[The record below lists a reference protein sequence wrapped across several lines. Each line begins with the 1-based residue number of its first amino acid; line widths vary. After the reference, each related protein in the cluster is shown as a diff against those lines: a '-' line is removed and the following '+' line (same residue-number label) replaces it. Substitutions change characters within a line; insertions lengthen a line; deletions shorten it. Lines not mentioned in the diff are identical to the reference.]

1 MIKEMIKNPNPIL
14 FKELIQGMRAKAF
27 IGVFI
32 ITQIVMVVATM
43 AIVGSE
49 GGSSNRS
56 EEFTAIFW
64 GAIAVPFIIFQ
75 PLLAIESINSEV
87 KLKTLEMLYLSRL
100 SARRIVLGKFYSH
113 MLQTLMIACTIMPYV
128 VLRYFAGGVN
138 LLIEIS
144 TFVSVILISALGT
157 ALSVST
163 SAFSVRNPRSHRIRV
178 LLLFILFVFGST
190 TGLGAFTAF
199 MKFGGGGN
207 VNWMDF
213 VSFLLMIP
221 FVIYQVLSLGM
232 SQVAPVSENNL
243 LYKRLNCFGV
253 LAIYVLCRYF
263 CDSFLP
269 LLPVMLCFL
278 MSAIEGVV
286 SGDANFRSSYQV
298 VKKHSR
304 IALLV
309 APNRYAYFN
318 WFNFAVLISVM
329 MMVFEVANDDLSGR
343 HKGMLI
349 LGPLLLIAVYFVQL
363 RVAQKEVFSNI
374 NNFFVIALLPFLFFL
389 GMAFNDMLDGVLHH
403 DAYEIF
409 AMCYIVYANIM
420 ISFALA
426 VLVSKWKKQKL
437 NTMHMVLATTAL
449 IIIATIS
456 MILKSVLTRHFEDV
470 PALCPLE
477 LFPVM
482 LDNNGFKGMALG
494 FIVHVQLI
502 VSLIVL
508 HFVSAES
515 AKKFFEFSKTGKN
528 DEIAEPSPMLEEA

>member
-43 AIVGSE
+43 VIVGSE

-138 LLIEIS
+138 LLIELS
-144 TFVSVILISALGT
+144 TFISVILISALGT

-163 SAFSVRNPRSHRIRV
+163 SAFSVRNPRSHRVRIF
-178 LLLFILFVFGST
+178 LLFILFVFGST

-199 MKFGGGGN
+199 MRFGGGGN

-213 VSFLLMIP
+213 VTFLLMIP

-232 SQVAPVSENNL
+232 SQVAPLSENNL

-253 LAIYVLCRYF
+253 MAIYVLCRYF

-269 LLPVMLCFL
+269 LLPVMLCLL
-278 MSAIEGVV
+278 MSAIEGVF
-286 SGDANFRSSYQV
+286 SSDANFRSSYQV

-304 IALLV
+304 IGLLI

-329 MMVFEVANDDLSGR
+329 MMVLEIANDDLGGSN
-343 HKGMLI
+343 KGMLI
-349 LGPLLLIAVYFVQL
+349 ISPLVLIAIYLVQL
-363 RVAQKEVFSNI
+363 RIAQKEIFANI
-374 NNFFVIALLPFLFFL
+374 NNFLIIVLLPFLFFM
-389 GMAFNDMLDGVLHH
+389 GMAFSSLLDSVLHH
-403 DAYEIF
+403 DAYEVF
-409 AMCYIVYANIM
+409 AVCYILYANIM
-420 ISFALA
+420 ISFGLA
-426 VLVSKWKKQKL
+426 AQIAKWKKQKL
-437 NTMHMVLATTAL
+437 NTMHMVLSTTAL
-449 IIIATIS
+449 VITATIS
-456 MILKSVLTRHFEDV
+456 MILKSVLTRHFEDI
-470 PALCPLE
+470 PAFFPLE

-482 LDNNGFKGMALG
+482 LDNNDFSGIALG
-494 FIVHVQLI
+494 FIVHIQLL
-502 VSLIVL
+502 VSLMVL
-508 HFVSAES
+508 HFMSAES
-515 AKKFFEFSKTGKN
+515 AKKFFEFSKIEKI
-528 DEIAEPSPMLEEA
+528 DELAEQAPMLEEA